1 MADEGTEYVVVV
13 QGPVHDSVVVI
24 ALRGSKDALIVVG
37 EFNEIH
43 AVSLGVVCVDLVPR
57 FKVVERN

>member
-24 ALRGSKDALIVVG
+24 ALRGSKDAFIVVG
-37 EFNEIH
+37 KFDEVH
-43 AVSLGVVCVDLVPR
+43 AVSLGVVGVDLVPR
-57 FKVVERN
+57 FKVV